1 MNAKR
6 YNSIDLWKLIMA
18 FCVVALHTIKLEQSK
33 LTIINELND
42 SFVNMAVPFFFIAS
56 GFLLAKKLQLPL
68 HKEENIDI
76 IKNYL
81 IRIVKL
87 YLIWNII
94 YLPLAIIG
102 FILEKSTPLMSIYLY
117 LRGLFLVGQQ
127 YNSWPLWY
135 LLSTIYSLLFIIF
148 LLKRKQSLKTI
159 TIIGAILFLLGIGLT
174 YISDYTGQEVM
185 IINVIK
191 RILSLTISSGRIFS
205 GMFYIPMGMMFSK
218 KSLTSSYCWI
228 LLLAGYI
235 INVLITQPHI
245 SSILIS
251 LSSIGLFGI
260 VSSISFKDSIVY
272 PFIRKMSTVIY
283 FIHMYVWSIYY
294 KLIYNHKT
302 FGLDSFFVTAIISSM
317 IAIVYLLLKK
327 RYKSKV
333 T

>member
-1 MNAKR
+1 
-6 YNSIDLWKLIMA
+6 
-18 FCVVALHTIKLEQSK
+18 
-33 LTIINELND
+33 
-42 SFVNMAVPFFFIAS
+42 
-56 GFLLAKKLQLPL
+56 
-68 HKEENIDI
+68 
-76 IKNYL
+76 
-81 IRIVKL
+81 
-87 YLIWNII
+87 
-94 YLPLAIIG
+94 
-102 FILEKSTPLMSIYLY
+102 
-117 LRGLFLVGQQ
+117 
-127 YNSWPLWY
+127 
-135 LLSTIYSLLFIIF
+135 
-148 LLKRKQSLKTI
+148 
-159 TIIGAILFLLGIGLT
+159 
-174 YISDYTGQEVM
+174 
-185 IINVIK
+185 
-191 RILSLTISSGRIFS
+191 
-205 GMFYIPMGMMFSK
+205 MFYIPMGMMFSK
-218 KSLTSSYCWI
+218 KSLKSSYCWI

>member
-1 MNAKR
+1 
-6 YNSIDLWKLIMA
+6 MA
-18 FCVVALHTIKLEQSK
+18 FCVVALHTITLEQSK
-33 LTIINELND
+33 LTIINELYD

-76 IKNYL
+76 IKKYL
-81 IRIVKL
+81 TRIVKL

-102 FILEKSTPLMSIYLY
+102 FILDKNTLLMSIYLY
-117 LRGLFLVGQQ
+117 LRGLFLLGEQ

-174 YISDYTGQEVM
+174 YISDYTGQEIM

-218 KSLTSSYCWI
+218 KSLKSSYYWI

-283 FIHMYVWSIYY
+283 FMHMYVWSIYY

-317 IAIVYLLLKK
+317 IAVVYLLLKK
-327 RYKSKV
+327 KYKGKV

>member
-18 FCVVALHTIKLEQSK
+18 FCVVALHTITLEQSK
-33 LTIINELND
+33 LIIINELYD

-68 HKEENIDI
+68 HKEENINI

-102 FILEKSTPLMSIYLY
+102 FILDKSTPLMSIYLY

-205 GMFYIPMGMMFSK
+205 GMFYIPMGMMLSK
-218 KSLTSSYCWI
+218 KSLKSSYCWI

-327 RYKSKV
+327 IYKGKV

>member
-1 MNAKR
+1 
-6 YNSIDLWKLIMA
+6 MA
-18 FCVVALHTIKLEQSK
+18 FCVVALHTITLEQSK
-33 LTIINELND
+33 LIIINELYD

-102 FILEKSTPLMSIYLY
+102 FILDKNTLLMSIYLY
-117 LRGLFLVGQQ
+117 LRGLFLVGEQ

-218 KSLTSSYCWI
+218 KSLKSSYCWI
-228 LLLAGYI
+228 LLLTGYI
-235 INVLITQPHI
+235 VNVLITQPHI

-283 FIHMYVWSIYY
+283 FMHMYVWSIYY
-294 KLIYNHKT
+294 KIIYNHKT

-327 RYKSKV
+327 RYKGKV